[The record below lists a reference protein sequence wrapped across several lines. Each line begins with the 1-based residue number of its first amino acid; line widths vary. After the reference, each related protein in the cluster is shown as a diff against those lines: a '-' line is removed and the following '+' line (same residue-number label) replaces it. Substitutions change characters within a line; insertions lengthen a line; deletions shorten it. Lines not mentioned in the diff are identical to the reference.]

1 MLREL
6 FCNIN
11 ITKKLF
17 KMRKFYSTL
26 IVLLICA
33 TTFSQ
38 VKFFEKV
45 SYRGAFAP
53 GKAMWTEGWCNWD
66 PQNTVY
72 GATNKTVNADI
83 TTNTTWSTGDI
94 ILLQN
99 KVYVTSG
106 ATLTIQPGVII
117 RGEKATEATLIVCRG
132 SKINAKGT
140 ATNPIIFTSNFAAG
154 ARGLGDWGGVVLCGA
169 GLINAAG
176 GTSIIEGGLDAV
188 KANYGGNN
196 NNDSSGVLSYVRI
209 EFAGFPFQPDKEL
222 NGLTF
227 GAVGSL
233 TQIDHIQ
240 CSFTNDD
247 SFEWFGGA
255 VNCKYLVAY
264 RGLDDDFDTDFG
276 YGGMNQFLLGVR
288 DPSIADQSASS
299 TSEGFESDNDAAGSE
314 AQPYTSAKFSN
325 VTLIGPYRGSTTN
338 TIDPKFRRAIR
349 IRRNSYISIYN
360 SLLMDWTS
368 GYHIDGTACELNAS
382 TDSLRFKNN
391 IIAGMPTGK
400 NLQVNAGTFNIYNW
414 FAGKSNDTLASTAGL
429 LITPYNFL
437 TPDYRPATTSA
448 AATGADFTDGLIA
461 ANSYTPASIGIN
473 NTINTI
479 KALVYPN
486 PSNGSF
492 AVSVNLNQPS
502 DVMVTVYDLSGKM
515 VASQVASF
523 KNGINTINFNET
535 TLTTGLYLVKILTND
550 GIATQK
556 IEIE

>member
-1 MLREL
+1 L
-6 FCNIN
+6 NHI
-11 ITKKLF
+11 
-17 KMRKFYSTL
+17 
-26 IVLLICA
+26 
-33 TTFSQ
+33 Q
-38 VKFFEKV
+38 V
-45 SYRGAFAP
+45 SYSGDDSYEWF
-53 GKAMWTEGWCNWD
+53 GG
-66 PQNTVY
+66 
-72 GATNKTVNADI
+72 TVNADHLI
-83 TTNTTWSTGDI
+83 
-94 ILLQN
+94 
-99 KVYVTSG
+99 
-106 ATLTIQPGVII
+106 AF
-117 RGEKATEATLIVCRG
+117 RGT
-132 SKINAKGT
+132 
-140 ATNPIIFTSNFAAG
+140 
-154 ARGLGDWGGVVLCGA
+154 
-169 GLINAAG
+169 
-176 GTSIIEGGLDAV
+176 
-188 KANYGGNN
+188 
-196 NNDSSGVLSYVRI
+196 
-209 EFAGFPFQPDKEL
+209 
-222 NGLTF
+222 
-227 GAVGSL
+227 
-233 TQIDHIQ
+233 
-240 CSFTNDD
+240 
-247 SFEWFGGA
+247 
-255 VNCKYLVAY
+255 
-264 RGLDDDFDTDFG
+264 DDDFDTDNGFG
-276 YGGMNQFLLGVR
+276 GKVQFGVSFRDKAISDLATGG
-288 DPSIADQSASS
+288 ASN
-299 TSEGFESDNDAAGSE
+299 GFESDNDAAGSD